1 MTLEVFEGSN
11 DQERFRLS
19 QLQGVSVAG
28 VGTVL
33 SEIPWPWYVG
43 LDPTKTS

>member
-1 MTLEVFEGSN
+1 MIKRGFVSPK
-11 DQERFRLS
+11 
-19 QLQGVSVAG
+19 LQGVSVAG